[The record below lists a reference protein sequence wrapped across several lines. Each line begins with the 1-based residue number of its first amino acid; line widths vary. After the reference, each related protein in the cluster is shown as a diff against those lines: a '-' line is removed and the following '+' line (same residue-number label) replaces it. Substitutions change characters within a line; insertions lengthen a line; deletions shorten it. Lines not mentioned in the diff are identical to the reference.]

1 MSNIDVYGIFA
12 VVVVTSIDNLLRE
25 RCLPFASW
33 LIGWWRISLWKI
45 SQIRFINLLLL
56 LPFLVLLATIS
67 ADVGGAASAVSFFR
81 HSLTMNLL

>member
-56 LPFLVLLATIS
+56 LPFLVLLFSPNVRVVA
-67 ADVGGAASAVSFFR
+67 AASVSFVR
-81 HSLTMNLL
+81 HSLMMNLL